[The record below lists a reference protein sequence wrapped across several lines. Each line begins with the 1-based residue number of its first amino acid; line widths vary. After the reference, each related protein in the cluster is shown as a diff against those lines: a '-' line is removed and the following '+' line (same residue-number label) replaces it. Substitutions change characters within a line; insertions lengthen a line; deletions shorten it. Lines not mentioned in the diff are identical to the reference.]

1 VDKFR
6 QGNII
11 CFVSDGQKMFLWVLR
26 DQGKRVLRQMPWQPL
41 FCILL
46 FLKKTIPEVLG
57 NHSFSLL
64 KKESAHR
71 CIEQYFLLLQNTDLQ
86 YIGSGFIDDVQC

>member
-57 NHSFSLL
+57 NHL
-64 KKESAHR
+64 
-71 CIEQYFLLLQNTDLQ
+71 FLFVEKRKCAPMYRTIL
-86 YIGSGFIDDVQC
+86 FIASKH